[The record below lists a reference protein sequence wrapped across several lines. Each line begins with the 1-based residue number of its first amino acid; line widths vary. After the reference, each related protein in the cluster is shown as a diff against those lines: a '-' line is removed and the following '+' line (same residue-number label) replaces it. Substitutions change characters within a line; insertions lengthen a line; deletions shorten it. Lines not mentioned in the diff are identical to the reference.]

1 MGDPLIANP
10 FSPWGSYFLLICMIR
25 SPENLAQGMQV
36 VGFSHAGVQLSDCGL
51 RLWLNRIVGCTLFVA
66 RAQPAVVSSQG
77 NRLSV
82 SFFLTV
88 FGSASGSWEGS
99 VFEPSLGMH
108 LCLWGMLALFKLKRF
123 FNFLIGQ
130 DI

>member
-1 MGDPLIANP
+1 MGQL
-10 FSPWGSYFLLICMIR
+10 FSSYLYD
-25 SPENLAQGMQV
+25 MQV
-36 VGFSHAGVQLSDCGL
+36 VGFSHAGAQLSDCGL
-51 RLWLNRIVGCTLFVA
+51 RLWLNRIVGGTLFVA
-66 RAQPAVVSSQG
+66 RAQPTVVSSQG

-88 FGSASGSWEGS
+88 FGSASGSREGS
-99 VFEPSLGMH
+99 VFEPSLGMR
-108 LCLWGMLALFKLKRF
+108 LCLWGMLALFTLKRF